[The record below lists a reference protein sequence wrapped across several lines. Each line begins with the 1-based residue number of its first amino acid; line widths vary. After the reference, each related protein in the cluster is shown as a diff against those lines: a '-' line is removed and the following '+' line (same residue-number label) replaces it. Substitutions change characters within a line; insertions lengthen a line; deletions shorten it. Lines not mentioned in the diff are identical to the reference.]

1 MAALSTKPLH
11 FNFACES
18 FCVLSCC
25 TLCVC
30 ICLCQMNAD
39 FYFFIFLFFLLQAR
53 ELICTI
59 GPDIL
64 ICDEGHRLK
73 SVNSKTYIAIDEV
86 RTSRRV
92 ILTGTPIQ
100 NNLGERGWVLLL
112 LLLEKKIVAYLLIS
126 SYSFFLICEKKNDA

>member
-1 MAALSTKPLH
+1 
-11 FNFACES
+11 
-18 FCVLSCC
+18 
-25 TLCVC
+25 
-30 ICLCQMNAD
+30 
-39 FYFFIFLFFLLQAR
+39 LLQAR

-100 NNLGERGWVLLL
+100 NNLGERGWVL
-112 LLLEKKIVAYLLIS
+112 YC
-126 SYSFFLICEKKNDA
+126 FFLKKKKCCIFIDFFIFFFYSSVKKKNDAEYL